1 MEILNDPDYLNNPV
15 KPTSPPTTAVP
26 HITVAPTPTVRNRLR
41 NTIIV
46 LATLMI
52 ASALSTAY
60 VFIMYY
66 GKNSYSFFGADFA
79 YALYGWAAL
88 YAAIINIILIPI
100 YVLKNKP
107 KGPTLTG
114 NIILLILSL
123 IVIIVSMPLAG
134 AMLMMPFMLMLL
146 GLG

>member
-52 ASALSTAY
+52 ASALFTAY
-60 VFIMYY
+60 VFIMSSE
-66 GKNSYSFFGADFA
+66 KIATPS
-79 YALYGWAAL
+79 WAQ
-88 YAAIINIILIPI
+88 
-100 YVLKNKP
+100 
-107 KGPTLTG
+107 TLLMHYMDG
-114 NIILLILSL
+114 LRY
-123 IVIIVSMPLAG
+123 MQPL
-134 AMLMMPFMLMLL
+134 
-146 GLG
+146 